1 MSGRGT
7 AKAATLM
14 GVLLDTEWAD
24 GSKRRRDDGAKKQGT
39 REARLSDRYRVVL
52 AVCHMSWLDFDN
64 ILDFIWRRL
73 ANSIV
78 ATASYSVAIFGCIK
92 KVRYCRPDI

>member
-1 MSGRGT
+1 
-7 AKAATLM
+7 M

-39 REARLSDRYRVVL
+39 REGRLSDKYRVVLEL

-64 ILDFIWRRL
+64 MFHAQLPNQFCHIPICPSWTR
-73 ANSIV
+73 
-78 ATASYSVAIFGCIK
+78 G
-92 KVRYCRPDI
+92 